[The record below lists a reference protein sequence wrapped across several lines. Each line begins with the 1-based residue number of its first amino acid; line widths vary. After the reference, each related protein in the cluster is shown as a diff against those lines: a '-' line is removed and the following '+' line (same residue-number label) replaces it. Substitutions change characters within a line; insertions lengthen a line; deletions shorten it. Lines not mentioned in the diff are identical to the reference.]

1 MTAEVHN
8 KTVVPCHSKGV
19 WNTSVSLLLASFG
32 LQRVICMANEALYM
46 AILTSSLKA
55 SYDVH

>member
-1 MTAEVHN
+1 MTAEVI
-8 KTVVPCHSKGV
+8 KQLCHSKGV
-19 WNTSVSLLLASFG
+19 WNTSVSLLLTSFG